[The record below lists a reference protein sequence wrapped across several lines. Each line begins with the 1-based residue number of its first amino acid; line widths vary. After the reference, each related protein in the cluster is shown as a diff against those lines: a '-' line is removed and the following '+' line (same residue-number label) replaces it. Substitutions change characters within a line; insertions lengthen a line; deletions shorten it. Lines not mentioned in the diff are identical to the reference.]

1 MLLLQCPTRLQLNA
15 CTILYAD
22 ASGEPVVDLLMQR
35 TDKSLACLTLQ
46 NAPHVLCDTYLS

>member
-35 TDKSLACLTLQ
+35 TDKSSACLTLQ